1 MAAYR
6 ERDKFPS
13 LPLLASVAVVVGDP
27 VRGSMTIVTIVAIVT
42 IVTIVAIVGV
52 CGGQAS
58 QFKKT
63 AAVPGIDVCQEVLL
77 AARLYLRVW

>member
-6 ERDKFPS
+6 EGDKFPS

-27 VRGSMTIVTIVAIVT
+27 VRVSMTIVTIVAIVT
-42 IVTIVAIVGV
+42 IVGV

-63 AAVPGIDVCQEVLL
+63 AAAPGIDVCQEVLV
-77 AARLYLRVW
+77 AARLYLRV

>member
-6 ERDKFPS
+6 EGDKFPS
-13 LPLLASVAVVVGDP
+13 LPLLASAAVVVGDP
-27 VRGSMTIVTIVAIVT
+27 VRVSMTIVAIVT
-42 IVTIVAIVGV
+42 ILTIVTIVGV

-63 AAVPGIDVCQEVLL
+63 AAAPGIDVCQEMLI
-77 AARLYLRVW
+77 AARLYLGV

>member
-6 ERDKFPS
+6 EGDKFPS
-13 LPLLASVAVVVGDP
+13 LPLLASATVVVGDP
-27 VRGSMTIVTIVAIVT
+27 VGGSMTILTIVTIVT
-42 IVTIVAIVGV
+42 IVGV

-63 AAVPGIDVCQEVLL
+63 AAAPGIDVCQEVLV
-77 AARLYLRVW
+77 AARLYLRV

>member
-13 LPLLASVAVVVGDP
+13 LPLLASAAVVVGDS
-27 VRGSMTIVTIVAIVT
+27 VRGSMTIVAIVT
-42 IVTIVAIVGV
+42 IVGV

-58 QFKKT
+58 ELKKT
-63 AAVPGIDVCQEVLL
+63 AAAPGIDVCQEVLL
-77 AARLYLRVW
+77 AARLHLRVW

>member
-6 ERDKFPS
+6 EGDKFPS
-13 LPLLASVAVVVGDP
+13 LPLLASAAVVVGDS
-27 VRGSMTIVTIVAIVT
+27 VGGSMTIVTIVT
-42 IVTIVAIVGV
+42 IVGV

-63 AAVPGIDVCQEVLL
+63 AAAPGIDVCQEVLV
-77 AARLYLRVW
+77 AARLYLRV

>member
-6 ERDKFPS
+6 EGDKFPS
-13 LPLLASVAVVVGDP
+13 LPLLASAAVVVGDP
-27 VRGSMTIVTIVAIVT
+27 VRVSMTIVTIVT
-42 IVTIVAIVGV
+42 IVGV

-63 AAVPGIDVCQEVLL
+63 AAAPGIDVCQEMLI
-77 AARLYLRVW
+77 AARLYLRV

>member
-6 ERDKFPS
+6 EGDKFPS
-13 LPLLASVAVVVGDP
+13 LPLLASAAVVVGDS
-27 VRGSMTIVTIVAIVT
+27 VTVAVTIVAIVT
-42 IVTIVAIVGV
+42 IVGV

-63 AAVPGIDVCQEVLL
+63 AAAPGIDVCQEVLV
-77 AARLYLRVW
+77 AARLYLRV